1 MSAPG
6 SVARLALFRLT
17 GTHCCC
23 STWGGLVF
31 ILVFRQEC
39 VPLQRCT
46 LRLSV
51 LWHNSI
57 GSLFLST
64 CTTTRH
70 TLFGFLPVPCVHC
83 CGFRDY
89 GTPQRSTHVCNR
101 ILQASS
107 TSANN
112 PLGQTRQYS
121 WQVNE
126 LACFSGPFVPCFF
139 LGISWQCDSA
149 PSTLL
154 SGAVA
159 SAMLP
164 TGQAEKTLQW
174 RESPISCV

>member
-6 SVARLALFRLT
+6 SAARLALFRLT

-39 VPLQRCT
+39 APLQRCT

-64 CTTTRH
+64 CTTTWQS
-70 TLFGFLPVPCVHC
+70 LFGFLPVPCVHC

-112 PLGQTRQYS
+112 PLGQTRERIG
-121 WQVNE
+121 VFFGAFLC
-126 LACFSGPFVPCFF
+126 LASF
-139 LGISWQCDSA
+139 LGISWQYDSA

-159 SAMLP
+159 SAMIP
-164 TGQAEKTLQW
+164 TGQEEKTLHR
-174 RESPISCV
+174 RESPISCA